1 MPTRTYHPLSTAG
14 LTLRGS
20 AIAAALLCGSTPT
33 SARAEILINLDA
45 SALPAGPLN
54 LWKNTGSV
62 AGDFILTETAP
73 TVETVKNAKGV
84 TMSSAGFFTGPVA
97 PNQVTGA
104 GARTIEAWV
113 MNPAGSDFET
123 IIAWGRRGTAN
134 SNCSFSHGV
143 HPVWGAFGGWADAD
157 LDWGGQNKFGEWNYV
172 VYTYDG
178 VRSSVYSNGQLAKS
192 EEIALTTWEFDDT
205 TDGKPLP
212 FRVGA
217 ANNADGSPFRSE
229 PPSFTVARIRV
240 SDTALSADEIR
251 AQFNKEVPDFIP
263 NSADDIDKD
272 GLNTAEELAAG
283 TKADDPDTDR
293 DGVQDGA
300 EVRRLVN
307 GAAAPTNPTRADTD
321 GDGLNDG
328 AENTAKTDPLLPD
341 TDTDSF
347 QDGQEVLHGSDPLSA
362 SSLPNITR
370 ALVEIDCTRITDA
383 STKLISNGGLLGG
396 SFTAVSPAAIK
407 SAAGVK
413 GLTLTGSVR
422 FDGPTAPGWV
432 TGNGSHTVEAWI
444 YNPVIADEETVFAWG
459 RRGGPDGSNAS
470 FNHGQN
476 ASYGAIG
483 RWGTPDM
490 GWNGNI
496 VAAQWTHLAW
506 VWDSAT
512 LSQIVYKDG
521 VEAANEVLPAP
532 LNVWSVDSL
541 GRPLPFRI
549 GSQSDANGTATSA
562 LRGSMTIGRIRVHDR
577 VLDASAILAR
587 YNSEI
592 GDFGNAADDADKDGM
607 PNGFER
613 DHPGYLNASD
623 PSDAVKDPDNDNLT
637 NLEEYQAKTEIDN
650 ADTDGDEAKDGAEVK
665 RKAGGVSAATNPLVP
680 DTDGDG
686 LMDGRETVSDP
697 LLPDSDSDSF
707 PDGQEVFHGSNPMLA
722 ASVPDLSKPVALV
735 DLNAASLAEGPLEAW
750 TNAGLM
756 AGGFVTRDTGGEVRT
771 IEGIRALSLDGT
783 GYYTGPTTPVFM
795 TGDAPRS
802 VDAWIFNPEA
812 ADEETILAWGRR
824 GGPDGSNCSFNHGG
838 NALFGAVGH
847 WGGHDLGWS
856 GAVVTG
862 RWTHVA
868 YTYDPATTTA
878 TVYSE
883 GVAATTKPLTTPLN
897 THATNDAEPGVP
909 LPFRLGSQNDGN
921 GGPTGGL
928 RGSMSYARVRIY
940 DGVLSAEA
948 IAKLYKAEL
957 GAYQPGDLALET
969 PVLDP
974 TGDKITLKWNG
985 VPSNTYT
992 IEGSKD
998 LNAWTPVSTGFSGN
1012 TLTIGNL
1019 GSKGL
1024 QFYRVRSE

>member
-1 MPTRTYHPLSTAG
+1 MRTHHPLSAAG

-20 AIAAALLCGSTPT
+20 AFAAAILCGSAPT
-33 SARAEILINLDA
+33 ASRAEILVNLDA
-45 SALPAGPLN
+45 TALPTGPLN

-62 AGDFILTETAP
+62 AGDFTLTETAP

-84 TMSSAGFFTGPVA
+84 TMSSTGFFTGPVA
-97 PNQVTGA
+97 PNQITSA

-143 HPVWGAFGGWADAD
+143 HPVWGGFGGWADAD
-157 LDWGGQNKFGEWNYV
+157 LDWAGRNKFGEWNYV

-178 VRSSVYSNGQLAKS
+178 AKSSLYSNGELAKS

-205 TDGKPLP
+205 AEGKGLP

-217 ANNADGSPFRSE
+217 ANNSDGTPFRGE

-240 SDTALSADEIR
+240 RDTALSPEEIR
-251 AQFNKEVPDFIP
+251 AQFNKEIPDFVP
-263 NSADDIDKD
+263 NSTDDIDKD

-283 TKADDPDTDR
+283 TKADDPDTDK

-307 GAAAPTNPTRADTD
+307 GVATPTNPTRADTD
-321 GDGLNDG
+321 GDGLSDG

-341 TDTDSF
+341 TDTDTF
-347 QDGQEVLHGSDPLSA
+347 PDGQEVLHGSDPLSA
-362 SSLPNITR
+362 ASLPKITR
-370 ALVEIDCTRITDA
+370 PLVEMDLTRSTDA
-383 STKLISNGGLLGG
+383 STKNIPNTGLLGG

-407 SAAGVK
+407 SAGGVK
-413 GLTLTGSVR
+413 GVVLTGSNR
-422 FDGPTAPGWV
+422 FDGTAAPGWV
-432 TGNGSHTVEAWI
+432 TGNGAHTVEAWI
-444 YNPVIADEETVFAWG
+444 YNPALADEETVFAWG

-470 FNHGQN
+470 FNHGLN

-483 RWGTPDM
+483 RWGAPDM
-490 GWNGNI
+490 GWNGNT

-506 VWDSAT
+506 VWDPAT
-512 LSQIVYKDG
+512 LTQTVYKDG
-521 VEAANEVLPAP
+521 VEAANDVLPAA
-532 LNVWSVDSL
+532 LNIWSVDSL
-541 GRPLPFRI
+541 GKPLPFRL
-549 GSQSDANGTATSA
+549 GSQSDANGTATAA
-562 LRGSMTIGRIRVHDR
+562 LRGSMTVGRVRVHDR
-577 VLDASAILAR
+577 VLDAAAVLTR

-623 PSDAVKDPDNDNLT
+623 PSDAAKDPDNDGLT
-637 NLEEYQAKTEIDN
+637 NLEEYKAKTEIDN
-650 ADTDGDEAKDGAEVK
+650 ADTDNDEAKDGAEVH
-665 RKAGGVSAATNPLVP
+665 RKAGGVAAPTNPLVP

-697 LLPDSDSDSF
+697 LLPDTDSDSF
-707 PDGQEVFHGSNPMLA
+707 PDGQEVFHGSNPILA
-722 ASVPDLSKPVALV
+722 SSVPDLSKPVALV
-735 DLNAASLAEGPLEAW
+735 DLNAKTLAEGPLEVW
-750 TNAGLM
+750 TNSGLM
-756 AGGFVTRDTGGEVRT
+756 AGGFVTGETGGEVKT

-783 GYYTGPTTPVFM
+783 GYYTGPTTPGFM
-795 TGDAPRS
+795 VGNAPRTI
-802 VDAWIFNPEA
+802 DAWIFNPEA

-838 NALFGAVGH
+838 NPSFGAVGH
-847 WGGHDLGWS
+847 WGGADLGWS
-856 GAVVTG
+856 GQVVTG

-878 TVYSE
+878 TVYAD
-883 GVAATTKPLTTPLN
+883 GVAATTKPL
-897 THATNDAEPGVP
+897 ATALDTYGTNNADPAVP
-909 LPFRLGSQNDGN
+909 LAFRLGSQNDAN
-921 GGPTGGL
+921 GGPTSGL

-940 DGVLSAEA
+940 DGVLSADA

-957 GAYQPGDLALET
+957 GAYQPGGLALET

-985 VPSNTYT
+985 VPANTYT